1 MTKLRTLNI
10 PSLTPDI
17 LKMLEQAKIKTVEAL
32 LFSSKEK
39 LDQCTLD
46 PQVLSRITA
55 DVQSQCMG
63 TCSTLNEML
72 EVIGSQ
78 SFSFSTTGLAF
89 NSLFGGKICSGQ
101 VIELCGSSSTG
112 KTQLCHYLSM
122 IVAQTSGV
130 YYIDTNLSFS
140 PTRIRQMHEHY
151 SLIKVA
157 DNISLVEVPEIEML
171 DRIRCFEIFDAFV
184 LINLLEQIDA
194 MIESKESYFGK
205 NLRLIVIDSVTSLV
219 APILG
224 GIKKPNLTQYPQR
237 QGHSL
242 MVEISRLVKEI
253 AVKHDVIVVLTNS
266 LIGEE
271 GGEKRPALGASWV
284 SIPSIRLT
292 LAKEKY
298 SNNGSDLY
306 SATVESSNCTALG
319 SKSYFEIKQEGLIE
333 F

>member
-1 MTKLRTLNI
+1 MTKLRSLNI
-10 PSLTPDI
+10 PSLTAEI
-17 LKMLEQAKIKTVEAL
+17 IKVLELGKIKTVETL

-39 LDQCTLD
+39 LDQCNID
-46 PQVLSRITA
+46 PQVMSRIVT
-55 DVQSQCMG
+55 DVQSYFLG
-63 TCSTLNEML
+63 SCSTLSEIL
-72 EVIGSQ
+72 ETIACQ
-78 SFSFSTTGLAF
+78 SFSIATPGLAF

-112 KTQLCHYLSM
+112 KTQLCHFLSM

-130 YYIDTNLSFS
+130 YYIDTGLSLS
-140 PTRIRQMHEHY
+140 TLRLRQMHQHY

-157 DNISLVEVPEIEML
+157 DNISLVEVSEIEML

-184 LINLLEQIDA
+184 LLNLLEQTNA

-205 NLRLIVIDSVTSLV
+205 NLRLIVIDSITSLI

-224 GIKKPNLTQYPQR
+224 GVKMPNLTQYPQR
-237 QGHSL
+237 QGHSV
-242 MVEISRLVKEI
+242 MVEISRLIKEI
-253 AVKHDVIVVLTNS
+253 AVNHDVIVLLTNS

-271 GGEKRPALGASWV
+271 GGDQRPALGASWV
-284 SIPSIRLT
+284 SVPSMRLT

-298 SNNGSDLY
+298 SNTDRDLY

-319 SKSYFEIKQEGLIE
+319 AKSYFEIQSAGIIE

>member
-1 MTKLRTLNI
+1 MTKLRSLNI
-10 PSLTPDI
+10 PSLTQDI
-17 LKMLEQAKIKTVEAL
+17 LKVLELAKIKTVETL

-39 LDQCTLD
+39 LDQCSLD
-46 PQVLSRITA
+46 PQVLSRIIT
-55 DVQSQCMG
+55 DVQSFFMG
-63 TCSTLNEML
+63 SCSTLSELL
-72 EVIGSQ
+72 EVIASQ
-78 SFSFSTTGLAF
+78 SFSFSTPGRAF

-130 YYIDTNLSFS
+130 YYIDTSLSFS
-140 PTRIRQMHEHY
+140 PTRIRQMHDHY

-157 DNISLVEVPEIEML
+157 ENISLVEVPEIEML

-184 LINLLEQIDA
+184 LLNLLEQINA

-205 NLRLIVIDSVTSLV
+205 NLRMIVIDSITSLI

-224 GIKKPNLTQYPQR
+224 GVKKPNLTQYPQR

-242 MVEISRLVKEI
+242 MVEISRLIKEI
-253 AVKHDVIVVLTNS
+253 AVNHDVFVLLTNS

-271 GGEKRPALGASWV
+271 GGDKRPALGASWV

-292 LAKEKY
+292 IAKEKY
-298 SNNGSDLY
+298 SNDGNDIY

-319 SKSYFEIKQEGLIE
+319 TKSYFEIKQEGIIE